1 MGLDLSL
8 GVLAT
13 ALGSAVLHFLW
24 QGAAIGVIAAIVL
37 VLVDNS
43 RASARYTI
51 SCIALASCA
60 AIFLATFAY
69 ALVPAGAAGTT
80 IGPLPAD
87 FAPAGAPTAPPQAAT
102 LPLQLVQGIAGL
114 WIAGVVVL
122 QSRLALQCM
131 MIRRLTMR
139 AVSAP
144 TANWIATFEALK
156 RDLRVSPR
164 VRILRSAAADVPM
177 VAGWVSPVVLV
188 PVSAFASLSPD
199 QLKAVLVHELAH
211 IRRHDHVLNA
221 IQILIET
228 ALFFH
233 PVTWWLS
240 NQVRTER
247 ENCCDD
253 AAVRSSPHPRIF
265 AEALARLETIRS
277 ASPQAALAA
286 TGGPLMSR
294 IARIVGT
301 NRPSPNRATAWR
313 AMLAIAA
320 GTVIAATGIAHA
332 LSVDDGVQDEKALE
346 ILRQYAEVAGAED
359 QRVRDLYDA
368 LIFNG
373 SETQRAFD
381 KHLAKINAEL
391 DAAIAAGKITH
402 DQAAQRLEA
411 ARRELDVKHHALFA
425 AALHGHDREEAYL
438 AAIRQQFADAVASGH
453 LSREEAHAKMA
464 EAKQRQDLH
473 AKFKAKATEVRDR
486 IHAAI
491 AAGEISPEE
500 GHQKMAEFER
510 DLKIQFEQYEAKKT
524 LAALVDSGE
533 VSQQQA
539 EEHLATLH
547 HRALAEQQK
556 HVAELATAWASLE
569 ALAEQKDAASATL
582 ARTRESLQR
591 HHQVF
596 ADEAADSKKK
606 QHEQHLAVIHEHIAH
621 AIDRGAMTPAE
632 AVKMIDQLK
641 QRVQRMARQ
650 KAELAEHRQAI
661 EMAEVQELVD
671 RGEHVRAEQLYLEHV
686 RRIAEHDMEARE
698 RAEAAEHKRAVG
710 LAEIKELVD
719 RGEHARAEQMYAEYV
734 SRIAEQDM
742 EARERAEVEARD
754 KAEAERRSIERQ
766 RRIATHLVDAGIP
779 RAKARAALGALERI
793 VHEMKEEGKDF
804 KLNERLRGWLV
815 DQGFTNE
822 HIDILVDVARRRVGG
837 TR

>member
-1 MGLDLSL
+1 MMGLDLSL

-43 RASARYTI
+43 KASARYTI

-60 AIFLATFAY
+60 VIFLATFAY

-87 FAPAGAPTAPPQAAT
+87 FAPSGTPTSPPQAAT

-131 MIRRLTMR
+131 MIRRLTLR

-156 RDLRVSPR
+156 RDLRISPR
-164 VRILRSAAADVPM
+164 VRMLRSAAADVPM

-301 NRPSPNRATAWR
+301 DRPSPHRTTAWR
-313 AMLAIAA
+313 ATLAIAA
-320 GTVIAATGIAHA
+320 GTVIAASGIAHA
-332 LSVDDGVQDEKALE
+332 LSADDEPQDQKALE
-346 ILRQYAEVAGAED
+346 ILRQYAEVAGSED
-359 QRVRDLYDA
+359 QRVRYLYDA

-373 SETQRAFD
+373 SETQQAFD
-381 KHLAKINAEL
+381 EHLAKINAEL

-411 ARRELDVKHHALFA
+411 AQRELDVKHHALFA

-500 GHQKMAEFER
+500 GQQKMAEFER
-510 DLKIQFEQYEAKKT
+510 DLKIQFEQYEAKKK
-524 LAALVDSGE
+524 LAALVESGE

-539 EEHLATLH
+539 DEHLAALH

-556 HVAELATAWASLE
+556 RAAELAAAKARIGVLKDQHDQLSAE
-569 ALAEQKDAASATL
+569 AAQARAAV
-582 ARTRESLQR
+582 QR
-591 HHQVF
+591 QHQT
-596 ADEAADSKKK
+596 ADSKQR

-641 QRVQRMARQ
+641 QRVESMARQ

-686 RRIAEHDMEARE
+686 RRIAEQDARVRE
-698 RAEAAEHKRAVG
+698 RADVAEQRRAIV
-710 LAEIKELVD
+710 LAEIQKHVD
-719 RGEHARAEQMYAEYV
+719 RGEYALAERLHAEYAR
-734 SRIAEQDM
+734 RITEQDM

-754 KAEAERRSIERQ
+754 KAESERRAAEHQ
-766 RRIATHLVDAGIP
+766 RRIAAYLIDAGIP
-779 RAKARAALGALERI
+779 RAKAQSAMVALERI
-793 VHEMKEEGKDF
+793 THGMKGQRKDF

>member
-1 MGLDLSL
+1 MMGLDPSL

-43 RASARYTI
+43 RASARYAI

-60 AIFLATFAY
+60 AIFLATFTY

-87 FAPAGAPTAPPQAAT
+87 FAPAGAPTTPPQAAT
-102 LPLQLVQGIAGL
+102 IPLQLVQGIAGL

-131 MIRRLTMR
+131 MIRRLTLR

-144 TANWIATFEALK
+144 TETWIATFEALK
-156 RDLRVSPR
+156 RDLRISPR
-164 VRILRSAAADVPM
+164 VRMLRSAAADVPM

-253 AAVRSSPHPRIF
+253 AAVRSAAHPRVF
-265 AEALARLETIRS
+265 AEALARLETIRI

-313 AMLAIAA
+313 ATLAIAA

-346 ILRQYAEVAGAED
+346 ILRQYAEVTGAED

-453 LSREEAHAKMA
+453 LSREEAHAKLA

-500 GHQKMAEFER
+500 GQQKMAEFER
-510 DLKIQFEQYEAKKT
+510 DLKIQFEQYEAKKK
-524 LAALVDSGE
+524 LAALVDSGQ

-539 EEHLATLH
+539 DEHLAALH
-547 HRALAEQQK
+547 HRALAEQPKRAADLAAARARIEVLKDQ
-556 HVAELATAWASLE
+556 HDQLSAE
-569 ALAEQKDAASATL
+569 AAQ
-582 ARTRESLQR
+582 ARAAVQR
-591 HHQVF
+591 QHQ
-596 ADEAADSKKK
+596 AADSKKR
-606 QHEQHLAVIHEHIAH
+606 QHEQHLAVMHEHIAH

-710 LAEIKELVD
+710 LAEIRELVD

-734 SRIAEQDM
+734 SRIAEQDA

-766 RRIATHLVDAGIP
+766 RRIATYLVDAGIP

-804 KLNERLRGWLV
+804 ELNARLRGWLV
-815 DQGFTNE
+815 DQGFTDE
-822 HIDILVDVARRRVGG
+822 HIDTLVNVARRRVGG

>member
-1 MGLDLSL
+1 MMGLDLSL

-43 RASARYTI
+43 RASARYAI
-51 SCIALASCA
+51 SCVALASCA
-60 AIFLATFAY
+60 VIFLATFAY

-87 FAPAGAPTAPPQAAT
+87 FAPAGAPTTPPQAAT

-114 WIAGVVVL
+114 WIAGVVAL
-122 QSRLALQCM
+122 QCRLALQCM
-131 MIRRLTMR
+131 MIRRLTLR

-144 TANWIATFEALK
+144 TENWIATFEALK
-156 RDLRVSPR
+156 RDLRISPR
-164 VRILRSAAADVPM
+164 VRMLRSAAADVPM

-253 AAVRSSPHPRIF
+253 AAVRSAAHPRVF
-265 AEALARLETIRS
+265 AEALARLETIRI

-301 NRPSPNRATAWR
+301 DHPTPHRTTAWR
-313 AMLAIAA
+313 ATIAIAA
-320 GTVIAATGIAHA
+320 GTVIAASGIAHA
-332 LSVDDGVQDEKALE
+332 LSAADDTQDQKMLE

-373 SETQRAFD
+373 SDTQSAFHD
-381 KHLAKINAEL
+381 HLAKANATL
-391 DAAIAAGKITH
+391 DAAIDAGKISQ
-402 DQAAQRLEA
+402 DQAARHLEA
-411 ARRELDVKHHALFA
+411 IQRELDLKHHALFLA
-425 AALHGHDREEAYL
+425 AVRGQTREEAYIAAVNQEVADAL
-438 AAIRQQFADAVASGH
+438 AAGR
-453 LSREEAHAKMA
+453 LSQAEANAKLA

-473 AKFKAKATEVRDR
+473 AKFMAKTNEVRDR

-491 AAGEISPEE
+491 DAGEISPEE

-510 DLKIQFEQYEAKKT
+510 DLKIQFEQYEAKKK

-547 HRALAEQQK
+547 HRALAKQQK
-556 HVAELATAWASLE
+556 RAADLASARARIEVLKDQHDQLSAEA
-569 ALAEQKDAASATL
+569 ALARAAV
-582 ARTRESLQR
+582 QR
-591 HHQVF
+591 QHQ
-596 ADEAADSKKK
+596 AADSKQR

-641 QRVQRMARQ
+641 QRVESMARQ
-650 KAELAEHRQAI
+650 KAELADRKRAI
-661 EMAEVQELVD
+661 ELAEIQQHVD
-671 RGEHVRAEQLYLEHV
+671 RGEHVRAEQLYAQHV
-686 RRIAEHDMEARE
+686 RRIAEQDTQARD
-698 RAEAAEHKRAVG
+698 RAKAAEHKRAVE
-710 LAEIKELVD
+710 LAEIQQLVD
-719 RGEHARAEQMYAEYV
+719 RGEHVRAEQMYAEYV
-734 SRIAEQDM
+734 RRIAERDM
-742 EARERAEVEARD
+742 EAQDRAEVEARD
-754 KAEAERRSIERQ
+754 KAEAERQ
-766 RRIATHLVDAGIP
+766 RRITSYLVDAGIP
-779 RAKARAALGALERI
+779 RAKARSALVAIDRI
-793 VHEMKEEGKDF
+793 THGMKEQGKDF
-804 KLNERLRGWLV
+804 KLNQRLRGWLV
-815 DQGFTNE
+815 DQGFTDE
-822 HIDILVDVARRRVGG
+822 HIDTLVNVARRRVGG